1 MKGLV
6 ASSASKNFQN
16 LTKNKN
22 LVLLT
27 RAQVGKK
34 VQASFFHSTIGI
46 PIIPEDLHYTAR
58 IGMKMGLGIEVDPAT
73 LFKSSDAIKRPDLKD
88 LMKVKTVD
96 EFKNLEPIDAKVARK
111 TKCYALLTPSLSSA
125 LLPTNMP
132 IPQVYLAI
140 VERIRAKMGDQTGE
154 DADEMLQRVGEPYDY
169 VLYFLWACY
178 HAEDK
183 IYAPNLSILDA
194 PETQNWEKST
204 RDEIFPKKSTPQVVD
219 LSTSSIHQGLPSGTI
234 TAITKLSDTMIAH
247 QEAAL
252 KNQEEKADSR
262 DRKSVV

>member
-1 MKGLV
+1 M
-6 ASSASKNFQN
+6 S
-16 LTKNKN
+16 
-22 LVLLT
+22 
-27 RAQVGKK
+27 
-34 VQASFFHSTIGI
+34 
-46 PIIPEDLHYTAR
+46 
-58 IGMKMGLGIEVDPAT
+58 
-73 LFKSSDAIKRPDLKD
+73 
-88 LMKVKTVD
+88 
-96 EFKNLEPIDAKVARK
+96 
-111 TKCYALLTPSLSSA
+111 
-125 LLPTNMP
+125 

-140 VERIRAKMGDQTGE
+140 AERIRAKMGDQTGE
-154 DADEMLQRVGEPYDY
+154 DADEMLQRAGEPYDY

-262 DRKSVV
+262 LKAWRKVPKLQQNVILLGGVEENGVIPSTPTEEFYAIIGCQNGVQVDQFLHQAMPGFNVNFEPGFCTALHRGMLVSPNDTGTPRNMTAFSEPPQSDTVVSLV